1 MNRDMEDSAHLVI
14 GHWLKAKREKAG
26 LSRSRLG
33 AKIRR
38 SPMYI
43 ARYESGRPL
52 PLPTFITAA
61 KAVGA
66 YPHEIIEF
74 LARKPAMGSVDH
86 SPTIPE

>member
-1 MNRDMEDSAHLVI
+1 MNSDMKNNAHQVI
-14 GHWLKAKREKAG
+14 GRWLRDKREKAG

-38 SPMYI
+38 SPAYI

-61 KAVGA
+61 KALGA

-74 LARKPAMGSVDH
+74 LALPPIKQFGDYSPASR
-86 SPTIPE
+86 